1 MVNRRSVPQRE
12 LRNSYSKLLRE
23 VEQGAELTITAEGR
37 PVARLVPASRR
48 RRLVP
53 AADLERILGGEP
65 IDADAFL
72 RDVRPPGGERVH
84 DRLQ

>member
-1 MVNRRSVPQRE
+1 MLNRRSVPQRE
-12 LRNSYSKLLRE
+12 LRNNYSKLLRE

-53 AADLERILGGEP
+53 AADLGRILRGEP
-65 IDADAFL
+65 IDVDAFL
-72 RDVRPPGGERVH
+72 RDVRPAGSERVQ
-84 DRLQ
+84 DELR

>member
-65 IDADAFL
+65 IDTDAFL
-72 RDVRPPGGERVH
+72 REVRPTGSERVH
-84 DRLQ
+84 DELQ